1 MTETLFWLTA
11 AAILHH
17 HVIYPLGLAVL
28 RPQLADPEA
37 RDLPK
42 VTLIVPAF
50 QEARIIAAKIGNLGE
65 LDYPAGRLSIRI
77 ECDGCTDGTADAA
90 ESAAR
95 PLRARGIDI
104 RVAGHH
110 ENRGKIA
117 LLNAAIADADS
128 PIIALSDASAL
139 LTPNALKQL
148 AAHFSD
154 PRIGFAGGVYDCETN
169 GSASEKR
176 YWRMQNRLR
185 LGEAALGAPMGM
197 SGAFYMFRKAL
208 WQPMPAATIND
219 DFVLPMRIAAK
230 GYRGVLDP
238 DVRITES
245 ERTRP
250 GQEFARRKRIGAGNL
265 QQALICARL
274 ADPRRPGLAYAF
286 LSGKALRAFM
296 PFILIANFVAAAFM
310 SASGTLYMAA
320 LACWALLLA
329 MAFAGIASGQA
340 AKPAWQALP
349 LAFVTGHLANGIGAL
364 RYAGRSLGIEAGWKG
379 NGGPASFVAPE
390 VALAKRLFDLA
401 AGSVLFAGFLAA
413 LPFVALAIKIDS
425 KGPVFY
431 RQLRVGRCLPDRTD
445 LFWLIKFRT
454 MRTDAEKAGAA
465 WATKKDSRIT
475 RIGNFLRKTRL
486 DELPQAINVLRGEMS
501 MVGPRPERPS
511 FFRKLEDNI
520 PLYSERTFSVLPGI
534 TGLAQV
540 RQGYDETIEDV
551 RSKVGWDHAYAMQL
565 GSLKSWLKADLS
577 IALETALV
585 MVRGRGQ

>member
-1 MTETLFWLTA
+1 MMEPLFWITTA
-11 AAILHH
+11 AIIHH
-17 HVIYPLGLAVL
+17 HVSYPLSLSL
-28 RPQLADPEA
+28 LKPKLPEP
-37 RDLPK
+37 DFNSLPN

-50 QEARIIAAKIGNLGE
+50 QEVRTIAAKIANLGE
-65 LDYPAGRLSIRI
+65 LGYPAGQLSIRI

-90 ESAAR
+90 EAASG
-95 PLRARGIDI
+95 PLRARGFDI
-104 RVAGHH
+104 RVIDHP

-117 LLNAAIADADS
+117 VLNTAITVADT
-128 PIIALSDASAL
+128 PVIALSDASAL
-139 LTPNALKQL
+139 LAPDALMRL
-148 AAHFSD
+148 AAQFSD
-154 PRIGFAGGVYDCETN
+154 PRTGFAGGVYDCEAN
-169 GSASEKR
+169 GSNTEKR

-208 WQPMPAATIND
+208 WQPLPAGAIND
-219 DFVLPMRIAAK
+219 DFILPMCIAAK

-238 DVRITES
+238 DVRVIES

-250 GQEFARRKRIGAGNL
+250 GQEFARRMRIGAGNL

-274 ADPRRPGLAYAF
+274 ADPSRPGLAYAF
-286 LSGKALRAFM
+286 LSGKSLRAFM
-296 PFILIANFVAAAFM
+296 PLILLVNFLAAGILLKSGPLYAAAF
-310 SASGTLYMAA
+310 AG
-320 LACWALLLA
+320 WALLLGL
-329 MAFAGIASGQA
+329 AFTGFASGRSS
-340 AKPAWQALP
+340 KPIWQALP
-349 LAFVTGHLANGIGAL
+349 LAFVAGHLANGAGAL
-364 RYAGRSLGIEAGWKG
+364 RYAGQRLGLKSGWSGKSSQ
-379 NGGPASFVAPE
+379 PSFVAPE

-401 AGSVLFAGFLAA
+401 AGSVLFGIFLAA
-413 LPFVALAIKIDS
+413 LPFVALAIKLDS

-520 PLYSERTFSVLPGI
+520 PLYTERTFTVLPGI